1 MSVQFTYELVTLELR
16 NPELSDTLTGIL
28 GTAYRISMTGSVRA
42 YKKTPIKDRLL
53 MNFTELTCKDIDE
66 IIDFIKLTSGQV
78 VSFIDWLGGE
88 YTGYIINNPFE
99 VTNANRT
106 RTQFSIE
113 FEILEVIPQPS
124 IPPTAML
131 METGNPML
139 FEDLEIME
147 YEG

>member
-1 MSVQFTYELVTLELR
+1 MSVQFTYNLTTLQLR

-28 GTAYRISMTGSVRA
+28 GTAYRISMTGSARA
-42 YKKTPIKDRLL
+42 YRKTPIKERIL
-53 MNFTELTCKDIDE
+53 MSFTELTCKDIDE
-66 IIDFIKLTSGQV
+66 IVDFIKYSTGQRIN
-78 VSFIDWLGGE
+78 FIDWRGRE
-88 YTGYIINNPFE
+88 YEGYITNNPFE
-99 VTNANRT
+99 ITAANRS
-106 RTQFSIE
+106 RTQFTIE

-131 METGNPML
+131 FETEAVML

>member
-1 MSVQFTYELVTLELR
+1 MSVQFTFESIVLELR

-42 YKKTPIKDRLL
+42 YKKTPIKDRIL

-66 IIDFIKLTSGQV
+66 IIDFIKLTAGERIG
-78 VSFIDWLGGE
+78 FTDWRDRE
-88 YTGYIINNPFE
+88 YEGYIINNPFE
-99 VTNANRT
+99 VTQDNAS

-113 FEILEVIPQPS
+113 FEVLEVIPVPS
-124 IPPTAML
+124 LPATAML